1 MNTIFLD
8 KICNQIISETDIDYD
23 KEEVNVPFHPF
34 KLFTAPFTL
43 HVFIFIII
51 TSFSDHC
58 KEVYGLNEEESEYV
72 WKKYK
77 EIIKDKI
84 NNGL

>member
-1 MNTIFLD
+1 MD
-8 KICNQIISETDIDYD
+8 KKLLYNVVHQIISETDIDYD